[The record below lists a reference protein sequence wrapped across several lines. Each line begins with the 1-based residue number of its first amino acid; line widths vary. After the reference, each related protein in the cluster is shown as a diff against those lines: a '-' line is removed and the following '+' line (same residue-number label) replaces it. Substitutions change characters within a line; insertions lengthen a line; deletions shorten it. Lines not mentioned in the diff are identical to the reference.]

1 MSWVMVVGGGAFAR
15 AHVHLQTRL
24 RISGMTAPIVLKFG
38 FAVDGLRGWRFA
50 RFAVCVVGDWCGWR
64 FARLAVCVCR
74 FAFGGLAVD
83 GLRLAVGGCWRFA
96 FGGWRFGGLA
106 FGCLRLAVCV
116 WRFAFG
122 GLRLAVCVWR
132 FAFGGLHLDVD
143 DFRFAVDGLR
153 LAVCVWQW
161 RLTVCVFV
169 LRLTV
174 CVWRFA
180 FGNGG

>member
-1 MSWVMVVGGGAFAR
+1 MSWVMVGGGAFAR

-38 FAVDGLRGWRFA
+38 FTVGGLRGWRFA

-64 FARLAVCVCR
+64 FARLAVCVWR
-74 FAFGGLAVD
+74 FAFGGLAVDGFRLAVD

-106 FGCLRLAVCV
+106 FGCLRLAVCI

-122 GLRLAVCVWR
+122 GLRLAVCI
-132 FAFGGLHLDVD
+132 
-143 DFRFAVDGLR
+143 
-153 LAVCVWQW
+153 W
-161 RLTVCVFV
+161 RLTIFV